1 MCGLL
6 FSDVGDVDADGRGM
20 WMGLVGIVVVVVV
33 VVVATSRS
41 PHNLWPF
48 WVKAVCF
55 SLPDPARAAV
65 LSSGGS

>member
-1 MCGLL
+1 
-6 FSDVGDVDADGRGM
+6 M

-33 VVVATSRS
+33 VVVATSSSAPTDLS
-41 PHNLWPF
+41 PFGL
-48 WVKAVCF
+48 KAAAF

>member
-1 MCGLL
+1 MNEGDADEAWVGPV
-6 FSDVGDVDADGRGM
+6 FDVDWGGRAVGDRS
-20 WMGLVGIVVVVVV
+20 VVV

-41 PHNLWPF
+41 PLNLSPF
-48 WVKAVCF
+48 GSRLSAF